1 MLSGSVEEVSSNV
14 GILYGGGG
22 SGTGNSELFKI
33 QDFQALEYQS
43 CLKLLSILSF
53 FRSVLL

>member
-53 FRSVLL
+53 F